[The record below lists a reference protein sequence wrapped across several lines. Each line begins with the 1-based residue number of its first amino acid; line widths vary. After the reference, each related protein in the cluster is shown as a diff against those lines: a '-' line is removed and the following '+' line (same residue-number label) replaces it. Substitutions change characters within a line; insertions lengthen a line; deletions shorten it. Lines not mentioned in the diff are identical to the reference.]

1 MPALAVQRFVDRL
14 ARGKP
19 LPSILLLGS
28 DDYLRDLCRSKL
40 VEAYLPEGARQW
52 GVTRFSAAGDDFGR
66 IFTQAQT
73 RPMLS
78 PCRVVFVEEIEAWE
92 KLGDEA
98 REELLRH
105 LEEYLND
112 PAPFTVLVLE
122 ARALDQRM
130 KLFKLLSE
138 KAQVV
143 ALELGTKPED
153 RGEVV
158 LLMTQQMAR
167 GLGAEFDRDA
177 AEELVDLLDGELAR
191 ICVEVEKLATYVGSQ
206 RRISRADVDALVVSA
221 KKYSVWQLAE
231 ILAGG
236 QRAQAIEFL
245 DSLLREGEQPAALV
259 GAMAW
264 MYRKLIEAQELP
276 ALSAWQAAGRL
287 GMRPESAEL
296 ALRQSRRI
304 PRAQLL
310 AGLTALYEADSR
322 LKSGS
327 VDHRAVMEFLV
338 ARLTAA
344 AAPRADRGWVEANNL
359 APR

>member
-1 MPALAVQRFVDRL
+1 MPALAAQRFLDRI

-19 LPSILLLGS
+19 LPGILLLGS

-40 VEAYLPEGARQW
+40 VEACLPEGSREW
-52 GVTRFSAAGDDFGR
+52 GVTRFSAAEDDFDR
-66 IFTQAQT
+66 VFAQAQT

-78 PCRVVFVEEIEAWE
+78 PGQVVFVEGVEAWE
-92 KLGDEA
+92 KLGDKT
-98 REELLRH
+98 REELLHR
-105 LEEYLND
+105 LEEYLDD
-112 PAPFTVLVLE
+112 PAPFTALVLE

-177 AEELVDLLDGELAR
+177 AEELVDLLDGELGR
-191 ICVEVEKLATYVGSQ
+191 IRVEVQKLATYVGSQ
-206 RRISRADVDALVVSA
+206 RPISKDDVEALVVSA

-276 ALSAWQAAGRL
+276 ALSAWQVAGRL
-287 GMRPESAEL
+287 GMRPESAEV
-296 ALRQSRRI
+296 ALQQSRKI

-310 AGLTALYEADSR
+310 AGLAALYEADSR

-327 VDHRAVMEFLV
+327 VNQRAVMEFLV
-338 ARLTAA
+338 ARLTAV
-344 AAPRADRGWVEANNL
+344 APCADAGRVVVESRG
-359 APR
+359 RR